1 MRTLITSLLV
11 AIGVVA
17 FFSAPV
23 SLLQASRVPQD
34 RNQRGAGGQ
43 PQGGFVEERG
53 GFDISGPYEV
63 DPNWPKKTWPAPG
76 YIWGSQGGV
85 FPESADRVFLVSR
98 GEIELPKDLKLG
110 PNFPGNWGALNRGGA
125 TGEVPV
131 FRNTILV
138 VDRQGSLIESWKQWD
153 SLFEGGR
160 GPHQV
165 YVQPYDPE
173 RHVWIVDDMNHVI
186 HKFTN
191 DGKTKVFTLGEMGV
205 FGPND
210 DLQHFN
216 RPTMIDWLP
225 DGTFFVSD
233 GYANSRVVKFN
244 KDGKP
249 LLWWGSMQ
257 PGKGDGEFT
266 VPHGIAVGD
275 DRHVYVS
282 DRFNRRIQVFDE
294 NGVFL
299 DKWPSGYCH
308 SLSMSRDQHLWCYD
322 GDHEQFVKFDLRG
335 HIETVFGRYGTY
347 PGATWGV
354 HQISADSEGNLYAAE
369 VFGGRT
375 QKFVPKP
382 NANPHDLF
390 FGRELASKTPVTR
403 VSTLFAQDPAFVAT
417 GTGPGTYSSRAWR
430 TFARPD
436 TRDRDPASH
445 VASALTGGRRYS
457 TDVSTRYTLEQ
468 YRNAGS
474 ILGSR
479 ALESPFSSY
488 SSLLAEVGVLGCT
501 LLIGMYGFAALH
513 AGRMTFASMR
523 SRLPD
528 DALPTL
534 LLAATVAFF
543 LLLQMAVLDNWL
555 EVTRVT
561 VPAWILLAVGTKEFD
576 ARRVEGSALGAG
588 F

>member
-1 MRTLITSLLV
+1 MRRHLVSLAAVLGLV
-11 AIGVVA
+11 ALFPA
-17 FFSAPV
+17 SA
-23 SLLQASRVPQD
+23 SLQRRAAPAAPGNAEPQ
-34 RNQRGAGGQ
+34 R
-43 PQGGFVEERG
+43 PYVEERG
-53 GFDISGPYEV
+53 GFDISGPYQV

-85 FPESADRVFLVSR
+85 FPESADKVFLVSR
-98 GEIELPKDLKLG
+98 GEIELPKDVRIG

-131 FRNTILV
+131 FRNTILIV
-138 VDRQGSLIESWKQWD
+138 NRQGDLVESWKQWD

-160 GPHQV
+160 GPHQI
-165 YVQPYDPE
+165 YVEPYDPE

-244 KDGKP
+244 KNGTP
-249 LLWWGSMQ
+249 LMWWGSLQ
-257 PGKGDGEFT
+257 PAKGDGEFT

-275 DRHVYVS
+275 DRRVYVS

-294 NGVFL
+294 NGNFL

-375 QKFVPKP
+375 QKFVPKA

-390 FGRELASKTPVTR
+390 FGRELPPKTPVKLLTTAHPATPA
-403 VSTLFAQDPAFVAT
+403 STTAAKPNPNAPIPNFAGTWAFDKGRSQMAASGGMGNGVAEPPIAMT
-417 GTGPGTYSSRAWR
+417 IKQSAGEIAIAMKYESDGSGAGDAQGRGE
-430 TFARPD
+430 ARPTSATFTFD
-436 TRDRDPASH
+436 GKLNQVPDATDPRPQYNYKRIATWDGARLVLRTIHGLNNIREVWVLEGATLRMQRAAQTPGGADSATRN
-445 VASALTGGRRYS
+445 LI
-457 TDVSTRYTLEQ
+457 YTK
-468 YRNAGS
+468 GS
-474 ILGSR
+474 
-479 ALESPFSSY
+479 
-488 SSLLAEVGVLGCT
+488 
-501 LLIGMYGFAALH
+501 
-513 AGRMTFASMR
+513 
-523 SRLPD
+523 
-528 DALPTL
+528 
-534 LLAATVAFF
+534 
-543 LLLQMAVLDNWL
+543 
-555 EVTRVT
+555 
-561 VPAWILLAVGTKEFD
+561 
-576 ARRVEGSALGAG
+576 
-588 F
+588 

>member
-1 MRTLITSLLV
+1 MRRRIVSLV
-11 AIGVVA
+11 ALLGVGA
-17 FFSAPV
+17 LFPSPA
-23 SLLQASRVPQD
+23 SLQQTPQFIE
-34 RNQRGAGGQ
+34 Q
-43 PQGGFVEERG
+43 RG
-53 GFDISGPYEV
+53 GFDISGPYDV
-63 DPNWPKKTWPAPG
+63 APNWPKKTWPAPG

-85 FPESADRVFLVSR
+85 YPESADRVFLVSR
-98 GEIELPKDLKLG
+98 GEIELPKDLRIG

-131 FRNTILV
+131 FRNNILV
-138 VDRQGSLIESWKQWD
+138 VDRQGTLIESWTQWD
-153 SLFEGGR
+153 HLFEGGR
-160 GPHQV
+160 GPHQI
-165 YVQPYDPE
+165 YVEPYDPE

-191 DGKTKVFTLGEMGV
+191 DGKTKVFTLGETGV

-210 DLQHFN
+210 DLQRFN

-249 LLWWGSMQ
+249 LLWWGSMA
-257 PGKGDGEFT
+257 PGKNDGEFT

-275 DRHVYVS
+275 DRRVYVS

-322 GDHEQFVKFDLRG
+322 GDHEQFIKYDLRG

-354 HQISADSEGNLYAAE
+354 HQISADAEGNMYAAE

-382 NANPHDLF
+382 NANPRDLF
-390 FGRELASKTPVTR
+390 WGRELAPKTPVTR
-403 VSTLFAQDPAFVAT
+403 LTTARPAAPSTATTVKVDPNTPIPDFAGTWNFDKARSQMAGSGGMGSGVAEPPIAMDVKQSANEITITMRYESDGAQPSSGANAGRAGRPLTAVFTLDGKLAQAPDPQDPRPAYNYKRIGNRDGARLVL
-417 GTGPGTYSSRAWR
+417 R
-430 TFARPD
+430 TIHGLNNVRE
-436 TRDRDPASH
+436 
-445 VASALTGGRRYS
+445 VW
-457 TDVSTRYTLEQ
+457 VLEG
-468 YRNAGS
+468 A
-474 ILGSR
+474 
-479 ALESPFSSY
+479 
-488 SSLLAEVGVLGCT
+488 VLG
-501 LLIGMYGFAALH
+501 MQRAAQTPGG
-513 AGRMTFASMR
+513 ADS
-523 SRLPD
+523 
-528 DALPTL
+528 
-534 LLAATVAFF
+534 ATRNLVY
-543 LLLQMAVLDNWL
+543 
-555 EVTRVT
+555 
-561 VPAWILLAVGTKEFD
+561 TK
-576 ARRVEGSALGAG
+576 GS
-588 F
+588 

>member
-275 DRHVYVS
+275 DRRVYVS

-403 VSTLFAQDPAFVAT
+403 IPTVHMASPNPVATVKPNPNTPIPNFAGTWNFDKSKSQMAASGGMGNGVAEPAVTMTITQNATEISIAMKYESDGAQGSGGNAARTGQPTSAVFTLDGKMNQMPDPADPRPAYNYKRIANWDGARLVLRTIHGLNNVREVWVLDGRVLKMQRAAQT
-417 GTGPGTYSSRAWR
+417 PGGADSA
-430 TFARPD
+430 
-436 TRDRDPASH
+436 TRDLA
-445 VASALTGGRRYS
+445 Y
-457 TDVSTRYTLEQ
+457 
-468 YRNAGS
+468 NKGS
-474 ILGSR
+474 
-479 ALESPFSSY
+479 
-488 SSLLAEVGVLGCT
+488 
-501 LLIGMYGFAALH
+501 
-513 AGRMTFASMR
+513 
-523 SRLPD
+523 
-528 DALPTL
+528 
-534 LLAATVAFF
+534 
-543 LLLQMAVLDNWL
+543 
-555 EVTRVT
+555 
-561 VPAWILLAVGTKEFD
+561 
-576 ARRVEGSALGAG
+576 
-588 F
+588 

>member
-1 MRTLITSLLV
+1 MRTMISSLLV
-11 AIGVVA
+11 SIGVVA
-17 FFSAPV
+17 FLSSPV
-23 SLLQASRVPQD
+23 PLLQASRLPQD

-43 PQGGFVEERG
+43 PQGGFVEQRG

-110 PNFPGNWGALNRGGA
+110 PTFPGNWGALNRGGA

-138 VDRQGSLIESWKQWD
+138 VDRQGNLIESWKQWD

-257 PGKGDGEFT
+257 PAKGDGEFT

-275 DRHVYVS
+275 DRRVYVS

-335 HIETVFGRYGTY
+335 HIETIFGRYGTY

-375 QKFVPKP
+375 QKFVPKR

-390 FGRELASKTPVTR
+390 FGRELASKMPVTR
-403 VSTLFAQDPAFVAT
+403 ISTVRMASPNPVAT
-417 GTGPGTYSSRAWR
+417 VKPNPNTPIPDFAGTWNFDKSKSQMAASGGLGSGVAEPPVAMTITQNANEISIAMKYESDGAQGPGGNAGHPTSAVF
-430 TFARPD
+430 TLDGKMNQIPD
-436 TRDRDPASH
+436 TADPRPAYNYKRIANWDGARLVLRTIHGLNNVREVWVLEGRVLKMQRAAQTPGGADSATRDL
-445 VASALTGGRRYS
+445 VY
-457 TDVSTRYTLEQ
+457 
-468 YRNAGS
+468 NKGS
-474 ILGSR
+474 
-479 ALESPFSSY
+479 
-488 SSLLAEVGVLGCT
+488 
-501 LLIGMYGFAALH
+501 
-513 AGRMTFASMR
+513 
-523 SRLPD
+523 
-528 DALPTL
+528 
-534 LLAATVAFF
+534 
-543 LLLQMAVLDNWL
+543 
-555 EVTRVT
+555 
-561 VPAWILLAVGTKEFD
+561 
-576 ARRVEGSALGAG
+576 
-588 F
+588 

>member
-1 MRTLITSLLV
+1 MRRFLVSLV
-11 AIGVVA
+11 ALLGLGAV
-17 FFSAPV
+17 FSSPA
-23 SLLQASRVPQD
+23 SLQQ
-34 RNQRGAGGQ
+34 Q
-43 PQGGFVEERG
+43 PATIEQRG

-85 FPESADRVFLVSR
+85 YPETADRVFLVSR
-98 GEIELPKDLKLG
+98 GEIELPKDIKIG

-131 FRNTILV
+131 FRNNILV
-138 VDRQGSLIESWKQWD
+138 VNRQGNLIESWTQWD

-160 GPHQV
+160 GPHQI

-173 RHVWIVDDMNHVI
+173 RHVWVVDDMNHVI

-249 LLWWGSMQ
+249 LLWWGSMA
-257 PGKGDGEFT
+257 PGKKYGEFT

-275 DRHVYVS
+275 DRRVYVS

-294 NGVFL
+294 NGIFL

-322 GDHEQFVKFDLRG
+322 GDHEQFIKYDLRG

-354 HQISADSEGNLYAAE
+354 HQIAADSEGNMYGAE

-382 NANPHDLF
+382 GANPRDLF
-390 FGRELASKTPVTR
+390 WGRELAPKTPVTR
-403 VSTLFAQDPAFVAT
+403 ISTVTMAAPNAASTTVKVNPNTPIPNFAGTWSFDKTRSQMAGSGGMGSGVSEPPLAMTVKQSGNEIAISMKYESDGSQQ
-417 GTGPGTYSSRAWR
+417 
-430 TFARPD
+430 
-436 TRDRDPASH
+436 ASNPNNGG
-445 VASALTGGRRYS
+445 GGRPLTAVFALDGKVTQTPDPQDSRPSRNYKRIANWDGARLILRTIHGLNNVREVWVLEGHVLKMERAAQTPGGADSATRNLVYS
-457 TDVSTRYTLEQ
+457 K
-468 YRNAGS
+468 
-474 ILGSR
+474 
-479 ALESPFSSY
+479 
-488 SSLLAEVGVLGCT
+488 
-501 LLIGMYGFAALH
+501 GM
-513 AGRMTFASMR
+513 
-523 SRLPD
+523 
-528 DALPTL
+528 
-534 LLAATVAFF
+534 
-543 LLLQMAVLDNWL
+543 
-555 EVTRVT
+555 
-561 VPAWILLAVGTKEFD
+561 
-576 ARRVEGSALGAG
+576 
-588 F
+588 

>member
-1 MRTLITSLLV
+1 MRRLIASLLV
-11 AIGVVA
+11 SFGIVA
-17 FFSAPV
+17 LLSSPV
-23 SLLQASRVPQD
+23 SLQD
-34 RNQRGAGGQ
+34 RNLRGAGGL

-63 DPNWPKKTWPAPG
+63 DPNWPKKTWPAQG
-76 YIWGSQGGV
+76 YIWGSQAGV
-85 FPESADRVFLVSR
+85 YPESADKVFLVSR
-98 GEIELPKDLKLG
+98 GEIELPKDLKVPPGFL
-110 PNFPGNWGALNRGGA
+110 GNWGALNRGGA

-131 FRNTILV
+131 FRNTILI
-138 VDRQGSLIESWKQWD
+138 VDRQGNLVESWKQWD
-153 SLFEGGR
+153 YLFEGGR
-160 GPHQV
+160 GPHQI

-233 GYANSRVVKFN
+233 GYANSRVVKFS
-244 KDGKP
+244 KEGKP
-249 LLWWGSMQ
+249 LLWWGSMK
-257 PGKGDGEFT
+257 PGKADGEFT

-335 HIETVFGRYGTY
+335 HIETVFGRYGVY

-375 QKFVPKP
+375 QKFVPKR

-390 FGRELASKTPVTR
+390 FGRELAPKTPPVR
-403 VSTLFAQDPAFVAT
+403 ISTVRMATPAAT
-417 GTGPGTYSSRAWR
+417 AA
-430 TFARPD
+430 ARPNPNTPIPNFAGTWNFD
-436 TRDRDPASH
+436 KSKSQMAASGGMGNG
-445 VASALTGGRRYS
+445 VAEPPIAMTI
-457 TDVSTRYTLEQ
+457 TQ
-468 YRNAGS
+468 NAGQIS
-474 ILGSR
+474 I
-479 ALESPFSSY
+479 AMKYE
-488 SSLLAEVGVLGCT
+488 AEGAPRNGRPLSAVFT
-501 LLIGMYGFAALH
+501 LDGKMNQVPD
-513 AGRMTFASMR
+513 
-523 SRLPD
+523 PD
-528 DALPTL
+528 DARPAYNYKRI
-534 LLAATVAFF
+534 AAWDGARLVLRTIHGLNNVREVWV
-543 LLLQMAVLDNWL
+543 LEGNVLKLQRAAQTPGGADSA
-555 EVTRVT
+555 TRDLVYN
-561 VPAWILLAVGTKEFD
+561 K
-576 ARRVEGSALGAG
+576 GS
-588 F
+588 

>member
-1 MRTLITSLLV
+1 MRTVIAPLLV
-11 AIGVVA
+11 SIGVVA
-17 FFSAPV
+17 ALSSPV
-23 SLLQASRVPQD
+23 SPQD
-34 RNQRGAGGQ
+34 RNLRGAGGE
-43 PQGGFVEERG
+43 PKGGFVEERG
-53 GFDISGPYEV
+53 GFDISGPYQV

-76 YIWGSQGGV
+76 YIWGSQSGV
-85 FPESADRVFLVSR
+85 YPESADKVFLTSR
-98 GEIELPKDLKLG
+98 GEIELPKDLKIG
-110 PNFPGNWGALNRGGA
+110 PEFPGNWGALNRGGA

-138 VDRQGSLIESWKQWD
+138 IDRQGNLIDSWKQWD
-153 SLFEGGR
+153 YLFEGGR
-160 GPHQV
+160 GPHQI

-173 RHVWIVDDMNHVI
+173 RHVWVVDDMNHVI

-191 DGKTKVFTLGEMGV
+191 DGKTKIFTLGEMGV

-233 GYANSRVVKFN
+233 GYANSRVVKFS
-244 KDGKP
+244 KEGKP

-257 PGKGDGEFT
+257 PGKADGEFT

-275 DRHVYVS
+275 DRRVYVS

-335 HIETVFGRYGTY
+335 HIETVFGRYGVY

-390 FGRELASKTPVTR
+390 FGRELASKTPVPR
-403 VSTLFAQDPAFVAT
+403 ISTVRMASPNPVAAVRPNPNTPIPNFAGTWNFDKSKSQMAASGGMGSGVAEPPVAMTITQNAGQISIAMKYEAEGAPRNGRPTSAVFTLDGKMNQVPDPEDPRPAYNYKRIAT
-417 GTGPGTYSSRAWR
+417 WDGARLVLRTIHGLNNVREVWVVESNVLKLQRAAQTPGGADSA
-430 TFARPD
+430 
-436 TRDRDPASH
+436 TRDL
-445 VASALTGGRRYS
+445 VY
-457 TDVSTRYTLEQ
+457 
-468 YRNAGS
+468 NKGS
-474 ILGSR
+474 
-479 ALESPFSSY
+479 
-488 SSLLAEVGVLGCT
+488 
-501 LLIGMYGFAALH
+501 
-513 AGRMTFASMR
+513 
-523 SRLPD
+523 
-528 DALPTL
+528 
-534 LLAATVAFF
+534 
-543 LLLQMAVLDNWL
+543 
-555 EVTRVT
+555 
-561 VPAWILLAVGTKEFD
+561 
-576 ARRVEGSALGAG
+576 
-588 F
+588 

>member
-1 MRTLITSLLV
+1 MRSLIATLLV
-11 AIGVVA
+11 SIAVVA
-17 FFSAPV
+17 FFASPV
-23 SLLQASRVPQD
+23 PLLQAQQ
-34 RNQRGAGGQ
+34 RNLRGAGGE

-53 GFDISGPYEV
+53 GFDISGPYQV

-76 YIWGSQGGV
+76 YIWGSQSGV
-85 FPESADRVFLVSR
+85 YPESADKVFLTSR
-98 GEIELPKDLKLG
+98 GEIELPKDLKVPPGFL
-110 PNFPGNWGALNRGGA
+110 GNWGALDRGGA

-138 VDRQGSLIESWKQWD
+138 IDRQGNLIDSWKQWD
-153 SLFEGGR
+153 YLFEGGR
-160 GPHQV
+160 GPHQI
-165 YVQPYDPE
+165 YVQPYDPD
-173 RHVWIVDDMNHVI
+173 RHVWVVDDMNHVI

-257 PGKGDGEFT
+257 PGKADGEFT

-275 DRHVYVS
+275 DRRVYVS

-335 HIETVFGRYGTY
+335 HIETVFGRYGVY

-375 QKFVPKP
+375 QKFVPKR

-390 FGRELASKTPVTR
+390 FGRELATKTPVPR
-403 VSTLFAQDPAFVAT
+403 ISTVRMASPNPVAAARPNPNAPIPNFAGTWNFDKSKSQMAASGGM
-417 GTGPGTYSSRAWR
+417 GTG
-430 TFARPD
+430 
-436 TRDRDPASH
+436 
-445 VASALTGGRRYS
+445 VAEPPIAMTI
-457 TDVSTRYTLEQ
+457 TQ
-468 YRNAGS
+468 NAGQIS
-474 ILGSR
+474 I
-479 ALESPFSSY
+479 AMKYE
-488 SSLLAEVGVLGCT
+488 AEGAPRNGRPVSAVFT
-501 LLIGMYGFAALH
+501 LDGKMNQVAD
-513 AGRMTFASMR
+513 
-523 SRLPD
+523 PD
-528 DALPTL
+528 DARPAYNYKRIATWDGARLVLRTIHGLNNVREVWVLEGNTL
-534 LLAATVAFF
+534 KLQRAAQTPGGADS
-543 LLLQMAVLDNWL
+543 A
-555 EVTRVT
+555 TRDLVYN
-561 VPAWILLAVGTKEFD
+561 K
-576 ARRVEGSALGAG
+576 GS
-588 F
+588 

>member
-1 MRTLITSLLV
+1 MRRGLLLV
-11 AIGVVA
+11 IACLA
-17 FFSAPV
+17 LATSTA
-23 SLLQASRVPQD
+23 SLQ
-34 RNQRGAGGQ
+34 QRGY
-43 PQGGFVEERG
+43 VEERG
-53 GFDISGPYEV
+53 GYDISGPYQV

-76 YIWGSQGGV
+76 YIWGSQSGV
-85 FPESADRVFLVSR
+85 YPESPDRVFLTSR
-98 GEIELPKDLKLG
+98 GEIELPKDARIG
-110 PNFPGNWGALNRGGA
+110 PNFLGNWGALNRGGA

-138 VDRQGSLIESWKQWD
+138 IDRQGNLIESWRQWD

-160 GPHQV
+160 GPHQI

-173 RHVWIVDDMNHVI
+173 RHVWVVDDMNHVI

-205 FGPND
+205 FGAND
-210 DLQHFN
+210 DMERFN

-233 GYANSRVVKFN
+233 GYANSRVVKFS
-244 KDGKP
+244 KEGKP
-249 LLWWGSMQ
+249 LLWWGSMA

-275 DRHVYVS
+275 DRRVYVS

-322 GDHEQFVKFDLRG
+322 FIKYDLRG

-354 HQISADSEGNLYAAE
+354 HQISADAEGNMYGAE

-382 NANPHDLF
+382 NANPRDLF
-390 FGRELASKTPVTR
+390 FGRELAPKTPPKRLTTVKP
-403 VSTLFAQDPAFVAT
+403 FAPLTTAKPNPNTPIPSFA
-417 GTGPGTYSSRAWR
+417 GTW
-430 TFARPD
+430 TFNKGL
-436 TRDRDPASH
+436 S
-445 VASALTGGRRYS
+445 
-457 TDVSTRYTLEQ
+457 
-468 YRNAGS
+468 
-474 ILGSR
+474 
-479 ALESPFSSY
+479 
-488 SSLLAEVGVLGCT
+488 
-501 LLIGMYGFAALH
+501 
-513 AGRMTFASMR
+513 
-523 SRLPD
+523 
-528 DALPTL
+528 
-534 LLAATVAFF
+534 
-543 LLLQMAVLDNWL
+543 QMAASGGMGSGVAEPPVAMTVKQSAGEIVISLKYESGGTDRPLTATFTLNGTMTEAPDPSDPRPAYNYKRIATWDGARLVLRTIHGLNNIREVWVLDGSVL
-555 EVTRVT
+555 RLQRAAQTPGGADSATRNLVYNKA
-561 VPAWILLAVGTKEFD
+561 P
-576 ARRVEGSALGAG
+576 
-588 F
+588 